1 MSLVCR
7 ERSQESLRS
16 SPTPTSFT
24 APDST
29 TTTDYDENEPSCG
42 KNNAWIEPP
51 LKAPTPSFED
61 DGLERTD
68 QYVFQYMAP
77 LVHMPPIRLLREIKA
92 QGLAHSIC
100 QDKRKHNRAKLVSS
114 TNKELGSSVNGL
126 LQHRPANSVR
136 IRANDPSRSNGR
148 RRGMSRS
155 TKPDPKQRIQE
166 FRDRKGRAI
175 TRR

>member
-1 MSLVCR
+1 MSLVYR
-7 ERSQESLRS
+7 ERNQESLRS
-16 SPTPTSFT
+16 SPTPTSVT

-29 TTTDYDENEPSCG
+29 TTTDYDESEPLRG
-42 KNNAWIEPP
+42 KIDAWIEPP

-77 LVHMPPIRLLREIKA
+77 LGHMPPIRLIREITV

-100 QDKRKHNRAKLVSS
+100 QDKRKQNRAKLVSS
-114 TNKELGSSVNGL
+114 TTKELGSSVNGL
-126 LQHRPANSVR
+126 RQHRSAASVR
-136 IRANDPSRSNGR
+136 IRANDPTPSNGR
-148 RRGMSRS
+148 RRGLSRS

-166 FRDRKGRAI
+166 LRDRKGRAI